1 MKIIQKLICAALTLA
16 IIFSMSACFLFPT
29 RPPETPNEEL
39 TEKERILEA
48 VNGTL
53 ENDKYDY
60 SYVYPYLSIWGIEG
74 FNKQK
79 FFSYEYIFTTKYN
92 YGDGLPETL
101 THAADTVKHFI
112 TNYYD
117 NIDITNE
124 EALTDALLYSYVY
137 TVGDKYAFYRTA
149 EEFKEYD
156 EEMSGKFGGIGIQVE
171 YDHTA
176 QTILVNQVFA
186 DGPAAEAGMK
196 VGDYIVGVD
205 GKNFDQLGGYQNVI
219 YHIRGDEGTDV
230 TVTVDRG
237 GKLLDIVI
245 TRALITETSVSYKL
259 TEEGYGYIMISSFK
273 SNTAEQF
280 REAVEALEDLGAIG
294 YIFDVRSNPGGYVHS
309 VVEILSYI
317 LPSQKKV
324 ISYQYKG
331 EMKGYY
337 STSTD
342 ILPLDEGAYG
352 DHVINLPMVIICDQY
367 TASAG
372 EIFVSALRDYDGPVE
387 DIVDVT
393 IVGQNTFGKGI
404 MQSSYGYTL
413 DKSYVTLTVSYY
425 NPPSD
430 VNYHGVGIA
439 PDIFIELDGTSD
451 TQYAEALRQME
462 ILLNN

>member
-1 MKIIQKLICAALTLA
+1 MKILNRLISAVLTLA
-16 IIFSMSACFLFPT
+16 IVFSLSACFLLPGFG
-29 RPPETPNEEL
+29 NEEGFIA
-39 TEKERILEA
+39 KERLQSN
-48 VNGTL
+48 VNETL
-53 ENDKYDY
+53 ANDVYKYDY
-60 SYVYPYLSIWGIEG
+60 VYLYLKKWGVDG
-74 FNKQK
+74 FDGQK
-79 FFSYEYIFTTKYN
+79 FFAYENIFISKYN
-92 YGDGLPETL
+92 YADGLPERL
-101 THAADTVKHFI
+101 THAANTVNYFI
-112 TNYYD
+112 ENYYD
-117 NIDITNE
+117 KIDLENE
-124 EALTDALLYSYVY
+124 TEITDALLYSYVY

-149 EEFKEYD
+149 EEFEDYD
-156 EEMSGKFGGIGIQVE
+156 EEMSGKFGGIGVQVE
-171 YDHTA
+171 YNHID
-176 QTILVNQVFA
+176 QTILVNKVFA
-186 DGPAAEAGMK
+186 DGPAAAAGVK

-205 GKNFDQLGGYQNVI
+205 GKSFDQLGGYQNVI

-439 PDIFIELDGTSD
+439 PDISIELDGTSD